1 MRLGEALTE
10 LMLSP
15 QHAFTAVHRQ
25 EMCLLLPGAP
35 CLLAISGCPACLP
48 PADKEGEFPAL
59 RERMKEIGVILHK
72 LLANS
77 DSKVGLLSVSFVSPC
92 QCVPFAYS
100 TAAFLQNG

>member
-1 MRLGEALTE
+1 MSPATWGTLPASYLGL
-10 LMLSP
+10 
-15 QHAFTAVHRQ
+15 
-25 EMCLLLPGAP
+25 P
-35 CLLAISGCPACLP
+35 CLFA
-48 PADKEGEFPAL
+48 ADKEGEFLAL

-92 QCVPFAYS
+92 QCAPFAYS